1 MCVCVCVC
9 VCVCCKE
16 GTRKWRGA
24 DLTCLPKVG
33 PAEANGGMRFFFTF
47 FLQGAVVTC
56 LAKGGPA
63 EANGGLLIG
72 DTVVFVNDLHVPSL
86 LERVSE

>member
-1 MCVCVCVC
+1 MEECV
-9 VCVCCKE
+9 
-16 GTRKWRGA
+16 
-24 DLTCLPKVG
+24 
-33 PAEANGGMRFFFTF
+33 FFFTF